1 MSRADYYMG
10 LTIEGDEFPPKLTID
25 GRRVEGVTKGED
37 GLFFVSE
44 SPGVGAENL
53 LQLGQQIIDRSPEL
67 KDNREAIRECHLKI
81 LRRGV
86 DHWNTWRRENPATRP
101 LLFGSDL
108 RKEILGLPHLNSVD
122 FSNANLI
129 EADLRE
135 MHLIE
140 ANFHEANLGRAKLDK
155 ADLTRANFCRTDF
168 YDTNMPDA
176 ILNHANLQGTQLA
189 KTNFER
195 AKLIGCKVYGMSAW
209 DLNLNDAVQ
218 QDLIIRYRQTGDS
231 EDDGD
236 SSETQLSIDDL
247 QVAQFMYMLL
257 NNKNLRTVIDAATS
271 SVVLILG
278 RFTPRERKDVLDATR
293 DALRNRGYV
302 PILFDFTPS
311 DNRDLTETIQL
322 VANLAKFV
330 IADLSDAKSIPQELS
345 HIVPNLPS
353 VPIQPI
359 LLASQREYAMFE
371 HWRRYPWVLPEFL
384 YENQAYLIDHLGEK
398 VITPAESRLQWMS
411 PQASLTESL
420 REIEKL
426 RGQLAEL
433 QKNSHE

>member
-1 MSRADYYMG
+1 MSRADYYVG

-25 GRRVEGVTKGED
+25 GRQVEGVTTDED

-44 SPGVGAENL
+44 RPEVRAKTL
-53 LQLGQQIIDRSPEL
+53 YQLGQQIIDRSPEL
-67 KDNREAIRECHLKI
+67 KGNREAIRDDHLNI

-101 LLFGSDL
+101 LLFGADL
-108 RKEILGLPHLNSVD
+108 RKEKLGLPHLNSVD
-122 FSNANLI
+122 FANANLI

-135 MHLIE
+135 MQLIE
-140 ANFHEANLGRAKLDK
+140 ANFHEANLGRARLHK
-155 ADLTRANFCRTDF
+155 ADLTRANFCRTDL
-168 YDTNMPDA
+168 YDTKMPDA
-176 ILNHANLQGTQLA
+176 TLNDANLQGTQLA

-209 DLNLNDAVQ
+209 DLNLKDVVQ
-218 QDLIIRYRQTGDS
+218 QDLIIRYRPKGDG
-231 EDDGD
+231 ENDEG

-257 NNKNLRTVIDAATS
+257 NNKNLQTVINATTS

-278 RFTPRERKDVLDATR
+278 RFTPLERKMVLDATR
-293 DALRNRGYV
+293 DALRSRRYV

-311 DNRDLTETIQL
+311 ANRDLTETIQL

-384 YENQAYLIDHLGEK
+384 YENQAYLIDHLDEK
-398 VITPAESRLQWMS
+398 VITPAATRLQWMS
-411 PQASLTESL
+411 PQASLTDAI

-426 RGQLAEL
+426 RRQLAEL
-433 QKNSHE
+433 QKDPHE